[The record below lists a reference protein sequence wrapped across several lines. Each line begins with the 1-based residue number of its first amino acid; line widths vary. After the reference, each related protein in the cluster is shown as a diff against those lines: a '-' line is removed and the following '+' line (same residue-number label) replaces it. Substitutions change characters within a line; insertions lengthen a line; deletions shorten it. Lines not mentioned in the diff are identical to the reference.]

1 MPVAFTAAADQEI
14 KTILARYPVPM
25 AALIPVLFL
34 AQREFG
40 YLTQEVLE
48 LVAARLELPAAKVL
62 NTATFY
68 TMLHKRPMGR
78 HHVQV
83 CKTLSCFLRGSDHL
97 LACLERKLGVA
108 KGETTADRLFTLET
122 VECLAACGTAPVVR
136 VDDVYHEE
144 LTPAA
149 AEALIDQLRAAAAA
163 DPAPAAGA
171 SS

>member
-1 MPVAFTAAADQEI
+1 MPVAFTAAAEQEI
-14 KTILARYPVPM
+14 NALLARYPVPM
-25 AALIPVLFL
+25 AALIPILFL

-48 LVAARLELPAAKVL
+48 LVAGRLDLPPAKVL

-68 TMLHKRPMGR
+68 TMLHKRPVGR

-83 CKTLSCFLRGSDHL
+83 CKTLSCFLRGSDHV
-97 LACLERKLGVA
+97 LACLEHKLGVS
-108 KGETTADRLFTLET
+108 KGETTPDRLFTLET

-136 VDDVYHEE
+136 VDDVYHESITVE
-144 LTPAA
+144 A
-149 AEALIDQLRAAAAA
+149 AEALIDTLRSAAEE
-163 DPAPAAGA
+163 G

>member
-1 MPVAFTAAADQEI
+1 MTAAFTSEVDQEI
-14 KTILARYPVPM
+14 DAIVGRYPERM

-48 LVAARLELPAAKVL
+48 LVAARLDVPPAKVL

-68 TMLHKRPMGR
+68 TMLHKRPVGR

-83 CKTLSCFLRGSDHL
+83 CKTLSCFLRGADRLTDCASK
-97 LACLERKLGVA
+97 KLGIA
-108 KGETTADRLFTLET
+108 PGETTPDKGFTLEQ

-136 VDDVYHEE
+136 VNETYHEE
-144 LTPAA
+144 MNTERLET
-149 AEALIDQLRAAAAA
+149 LLDQLAA
-163 DPAPAAGA
+163 DG
-171 SS
+171 